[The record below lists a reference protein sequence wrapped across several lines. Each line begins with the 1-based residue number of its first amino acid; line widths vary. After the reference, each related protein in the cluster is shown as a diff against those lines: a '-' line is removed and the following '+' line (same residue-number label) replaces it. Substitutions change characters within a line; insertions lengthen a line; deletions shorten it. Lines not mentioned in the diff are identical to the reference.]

1 MKTSSYCLQRS
12 WHRCSA
18 TWGTT
23 SRPWKRSSEGGGRLC
38 EDCWLRTA
46 GQPFVRRLIALTDA
60 DGNGQLDLEEL
71 ISVLAIRVRVGA
83 VQVAGVRHAHQASR
97 VQATHKHTE
106 SEMIGAFELFDPD
119 KSGSIPV
126 PYFRTTLRSMLPPE
140 VTDDDLEEMLIDGL
154 GGWERVEAEGLFVPM
169 VAAAG
174 PDVPAAPATAPAL
187 AAAASASSA
196 HSRSSSHASAAATA
210 AGTARH
216 RSASPVRGRARQGST
231 GGGPPERKQGSQRR
245 EASSE
250 DSDEHAAREGFWSY
264 EHMFVEYKPWLKRL
278 LSL

>member
-1 MKTSSYCLQRS
+1 M
-12 WHRCSA
+12 
-18 TWGTT
+18 
-23 SRPWKRSSEGGGRLC
+23 
-38 EDCWLRTA
+38 
-46 GQPFVRRLIALTDA
+46 RRLIALTDA

-231 GGGPPERKQGSQRR
+231 GGGPPERKQGSQRG

-250 DSDEHAAREGFWSY
+250 DSDEQAAREGFWSY